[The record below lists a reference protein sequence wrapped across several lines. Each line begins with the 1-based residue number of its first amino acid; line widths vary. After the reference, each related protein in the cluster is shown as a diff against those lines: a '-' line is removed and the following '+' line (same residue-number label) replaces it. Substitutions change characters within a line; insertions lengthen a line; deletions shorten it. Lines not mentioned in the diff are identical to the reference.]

1 MKKLIAFCTCIVTAV
16 SLISSVNAYAEEY
29 AAPTFY
35 FGVESS
41 QNVKV
46 NGDTVT
52 ISRDAFNDSDFTL
65 NVNVYIDDPDLKS
78 WYVSPKWKC
87 ASEYITL
94 SNLFLPNV
102 ENSEFAYGIIE
113 NNRLKYS
120 VARGNDTDYNTM
132 YFTCQTNNLSDRNPL
147 EPLGDTS
154 DAYPLTDFDAVIS
167 SDIPD
172 GEYEIYFLTESE
184 DYPDQQSSSGSFRM
198 DDDTSKSYSNELIV
212 RNLTVIID
220 SGSAPS
226 TTTTSTTTST
236 TTTTTS
242 TTTSTTTTPTSTT
255 SSTTTTTSGNITTV
269 SLGDV
274 DNNDI
279 VDVVDATL
287 VLQQYSYQSMGNEGI
302 LTDEQINIGNVDG
315 NTNADGTPLL
325 DVVDATY
332 ILRYYSYFSM
342 DNSFTWD
349 DLFAM

>member
-41 QNVKV
+41 QNVKA

-52 ISRDAFNDSDFTL
+52 ISRDALSDSDFSL
-65 NVNVYIDDPDLKS
+65 NINVYIDDPDLKS
-78 WYVSPKWKC
+78 WYVAPKWKC

-94 SNLFLPNV
+94 SNLFLPNA
-102 ENSEFAYGIIE
+102 ENSEFAYGIVE

-147 EPLGDTS
+147 EPLGETS
-154 DAYPLTDFDAVIS
+154 DAYPLTNFDAVIS

-184 DYPDQQSSSGSFRM
+184 DYEDQQTCSGSFRM
-198 DDDTSKSYSNELIV
+198 DDDSSKSYSNELIV

-220 SGSAPS
+220 SEPS
-226 TTTTSTTTST
+226 PS
-236 TTTTTS
+236 
-242 TTTSTTTTPTSTT
+242 
-255 SSTTTTTSGNITTV
+255 NY
-269 SLGDV
+269 LGDV
-274 DNNDI
+274 DNNGI

-287 VLQQYSYQSMGNEGI
+287 VLQQYSYQSMGNTGI

-342 DNSFTWD
+342 DNNFTWD
-349 DLFAM
+349 DLFSM

>member
-35 FGVESS
+35 FGVENS

-52 ISRDAFNDSDFTL
+52 INRDALNDSDFTL

-78 WYVSPKWKC
+78 WYVAPKWKC

-94 SNLFLPNV
+94 SNLFLPNA

-113 NNRLKYS
+113 KNRLKYS

-154 DAYPLTDFDAVIS
+154 DAYPLTNFDAVIS

-184 DYPDQQSSSGSFRM
+184 DYPDQQTSSGSFRM

-226 TTTTSTTTST
+226 TH
-236 TTTTTS
+236 
-242 TTTSTTTTPTSTT
+242 
-255 SSTTTTTSGNITTV
+255 
-269 SLGDV
+269 LGDV

-287 VLQQYSYQSMGNEGI
+287 VLQQYSYQSMGNTGI